1 MTGIHP
7 ITRARAR
14 KLRAE
19 MTPQE
24 RMVWAK
30 LRELNRMLGLHFRR
44 QAPIGPFIADFA
56 DLGRRLVIE
65 VDGGGH
71 GGERDQRRDEWLVSQ
86 GFQVLRFW
94 NPEVSGNI
102 EGVMQVIFDAV
113 DGEGLAAG
121 LPPTP
126 IPSPRGGGEALG
138 AGVTRN
144 GWASPP
150 ADAPPPHPS
159 PTRGEGG
166 ADPDALRAV
175 AASPTPI
182 PSPLAGEVPGPTA
195 PRDGGRHVPPSPRVG
210 EGWGGGAAARG
221 ARPGGK
227 SP

>member
-7 ITRARAR
+7 ITRQRAR

-24 RMVWAK
+24 RRVWAK

-56 DLGRRLVIE
+56 ELGRRVVIE
-65 VDGGGH
+65 IDGGGH

-102 EGVMQVIFDAV
+102 EGVMQIIFDAV
-113 DGEGLAAG
+113 
-121 LPPTP
+121 
-126 IPSPRGGGEALG
+126 GGE
-138 AGVTRN
+138 
-144 GWASPP
+144 SF
-150 ADAPPPHPS
+150 ADAPPPNPS

-166 ADPDALRAV
+166 AEPLALRGTV
-175 AASPTPI
+175 DLGTSPP
-182 PSPLAGEVPGPTA
+182 
-195 PRDGGRHVPPSPRVG
+195 PRG
-210 EGWGGGAAARG
+210 EGMGVGGP
-221 ARPGGK
+221 RPEGRT
-227 SP
+227 P

>member
-14 KLRAE
+14 RLRAE

-24 RMVWAK
+24 RKVWAK

-65 VDGGGH
+65 IDGGGH
-71 GGERDQRRDEWLVSQ
+71 GGERDIRRDDWLVSQ

-113 DGEGLAAG
+113 
-121 LPPTP
+121 
-126 IPSPRGGGEALG
+126 GGGEL
-138 AGVTRN
+138 
-144 GWASPP
+144 

-166 ADPDALRAV
+166 TQPSAMCETAGRG
-175 AASPTPI
+175 ASPP
-182 PSPLAGEVPGPTA
+182 
-195 PRDGGRHVPPSPRVG
+195 PRG
-210 EGWGGGAAARG
+210 EGLGVGGTPQDRG
-221 ARPGGK
+221 APSKG
-227 SP
+227 STP